1 MKYRVLG
8 KEKVLALGAY
18 DAVSLADARELRDA
32 ARKQLAKGNDPMVLR
47 KADKVANWVASKNS
61 FESVTRLWWAHWRP
75 SRSEQHAGQV
85 MRQFEAN
92 VFPYIGAQPVNS
104 TQIAHGLNLQTR
116 CAVERIFW
124 ASMSDT
130 HEIHHAADDANV
142 IV

>member
-61 FESVTRLWWAHWRP
+61 FESVAVFGGHTGGLRAANNTRGRSCGSLRP
-75 SRSEQHAGQV
+75 MCFHILARSLS
-85 MRQFEAN
+85 
-92 VFPYIGAQPVNS
+92 IQPRLPM
-104 TQIAHGLNLQTR
+104 A
-116 CAVERIFW
+116 
-124 ASMSDT
+124 
-130 HEIHHAADDANV
+130 
-142 IV
+142 